1 MDFNMLKIICLPVG
15 LLILALVF
23 DTVLKKLSRGSSA
36 KEGNT
41 ARTSE
46 VSFGKRK
53 LQITTTVVIEE

>member
-1 MDFNMLKIICLPVG
+1 MDFNTLKIICFPVG
-15 LLILALVF
+15 LWILALVF
-23 DTVLKKLSRGSSA
+23 DEWAKNRRRGSSA

-53 LQITTTVVIEE
+53 LQITTTVLIEE